1 MILLDTNVVSNVM
14 KKQPNLQVSLW
25 LDSQPSR
32 GLYLPTIT
40 IAEIYY
46 GLNLLP
52 KGKQTTQLT
61 QLFEKFV
68 SGGFVGNILDFD
80 EEAAVVY
87 AQIKATRQQQGR
99 PMSMADAQIAAI
111 AQVHHL
117 ALATRNI
124 KDFEGCG
131 LRLINP
137 FEP

>member
-32 GLYLPTIT
+32 GLYMPTIT

-61 QLFEKFV
+61 QLFEQFV

-99 PMSMADAQIAAI
+99 PMSMADAS
-111 AQVHHL
+111 VHD
-117 ALATRNI
+117 N
-124 KDFEGCG
+124 F
-131 LRLINP
+131 
-137 FEP
+137 